1 MKMKIK
7 KIILTLCVIEI
18 TCLHSINVN
27 AELVDNGKI
36 TSDTQTGIDWL
47 DLTETSGLSYDYV
60 SSQLGSGGRFEGWA
74 FASREQI
81 NTFFSNAGFV
91 KKLKTSSNIA
101 PVSKVLNLWGV
112 ISLRSSDETG
122 DRSKFM
128 YGDSY
133 AVGPS
138 KKNIYRVYVG
148 YIGKTGVIGKERGLV
163 LLNNVKSS
171 LSIKESNDKTGSAL
185 IRKTKL

>member
-1 MKMKIK
+1 MKMK
-7 KIILTLCVIEI
+7 KIILSLWVAVIS
-18 TCLHSINVN
+18 CLISINVN

-60 SSQLGSGGRFEGWA
+60 SSQLGSGGRFEGWS

-112 ISLRSSDETG
+112 ISLRSDGETG

-128 YGDSY
+128 YGEPY
-133 AVGPS
+133 AVGPT
-138 KKNIYRVYVG
+138 KKNIYRIYVG
-148 YIGKTGVIGKERGLV
+148 YIGKTGAVGKERGLV

-171 LSIKESNDKTGSAL
+171 LSTKESNNKTGSAL
-185 IRKTKL
+185 FRNSK

>member
-1 MKMKIK
+1 MK
-7 KIILTLCVIEI
+7 KIILTLCLLTISCFI
-18 TCLHSINVN
+18 SINVN
-27 AELVDNGKI
+27 AELTDNGKY
-36 TSDTQTGIDWL
+36 TSDTQTGFDWL

-60 SSQLGSGGRFEGWA
+60 SSQFGSGGKFEGWS

-81 NTFFSNAGFV
+81 NDFFISAGFV
-91 KKLKTSSNIA
+91 KKLKTSSNIV
-101 PVSKVLNLWGV
+101 PVSSLLNLWGV
-112 ISLRSSDETG
+112 ISMRSNAGAETG

-128 YGDSY
+128 YGVPY

-138 KKNIYRVYVG
+138 KKNIQRVYVG
-148 YIGKTGVIGKERGLV
+148 YIGKTGAVGKERGLV

-185 IRKTKL
+185 IRKSK

>member
-1 MKMKIK
+1 MKMK
-7 KIILTLCVIEI
+7 KIILSLCVTAI
-18 TCLHSINVN
+18 TCLMSINVN

-36 TSDTQTGIDWL
+36 TSDTETGVDWL

-60 SSQLGSGGRFEGWA
+60 SSQLVSGGRFEGWS

-91 KKLKTSSNIA
+91 KKLKTSSNIL
-101 PVSKVLNLWGV
+101 PVSRLLNLWGV
-112 ISLRSSDETG
+112 ISLRSSEETG

-138 KKNIYRVYVG
+138 N
-148 YIGKTGVIGKERGLV
+148 KTVIESMLV
-163 LLNNVKSS
+163 ILEKQVL
-171 LSIKESNDKTGSAL
+171 
-185 IRKTKL
+185 